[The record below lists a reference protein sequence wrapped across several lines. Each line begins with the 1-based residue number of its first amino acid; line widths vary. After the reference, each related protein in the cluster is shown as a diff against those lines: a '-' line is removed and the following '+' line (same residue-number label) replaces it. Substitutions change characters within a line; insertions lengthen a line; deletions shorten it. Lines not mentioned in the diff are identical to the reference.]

1 MTLSQTFLKATLSQ
15 DHAAGGAER
24 RKLKI
29 KSGDTVTVS
38 LVTSG
43 TKSPYRVVMR
53 FKSAI
58 TVQREVGRFEAS
70 SPAEAI
76 KLAWKVIRPQK
87 VVERE
92 GWSWVSQDS
101 EVQ

>member
-1 MTLSQTFLKATLSQ
+1 MSLSHTFQKARLDQ
-15 DHAAGGAER
+15 DHAAGGADL

-29 KSGDTVTVS
+29 KSGDIVTVS
-38 LVTSG
+38 LVASG

-70 SPAEAI
+70 TPFDAV
-76 KLAWKVIRPQK
+76 KMAWQIMRPQK
-87 VVERE
+87 IVEQQ
-92 GWSWVSQDS
+92 GWSWVKQDPPG
-101 EVQ
+101 Q

>member
-1 MTLSQTFLKATLSQ
+1 MSLSQTFLKATLNQ
-15 DHAAGGAER
+15 DRAAGGSDR

-38 LVTSG
+38 LVASG

-70 SPAEAI
+70 SPQEAV
-76 KLAWKVIRPQK
+76 KMAWKVIRPQQIA
-87 VVERE
+87 ERE
-92 GWSWVSQDS
+92 GWSWVSQND
-101 EVQ
+101 EGQ

>member
-1 MTLSQTFLKATLSQ
+1 MSLSLTFMKAKFDQ
-15 DHAAGGAER
+15 DNAAGGADR
-24 RKLKI
+24 RLLKI

-38 LVTSG
+38 LVTHG

-58 TVQREVGRFEAS
+58 TIQREVGRFEAA

-76 KLAWKVIRPQK
+76 KLAWKAMRPQK
-87 VVERE
+87 IVERE
-92 GWSWVSQDS
+92 GWSWVSQDL
-101 EVQ
+101 